1 VKVIPAC
8 FIALFLTAC
17 ASDAAQTA
25 AQTEAQTAAS
35 TNVRTIEILAD
46 KDSQYKIEGK
56 ASPTITLHAGEAV
69 KLVITAKKAKNMNRD
84 GSVHGFALLRS
95 KDGAKVANWNLLL
108 HPGVQEFQL
117 QAPSEPGEYHVV
129 CTVICSSG
137 HEDMSMTVIVTA

>member
-1 VKVIPAC
+1 MKVIALC
-8 FIALFLTAC
+8 FISLLLTAC
-17 ASDAAQTA
+17 SSNAAQTA
-25 AQTEAQTAAS
+25 AQTGAPS
-35 TNVRTIEILAD
+35 NVRTIEILAD
-46 KDSQYKIEGK
+46 KDSQYKIDGK

-84 GSVHGFALLRS
+84 GSVHGFALLRA
-95 KDGAKVANWNLLL
+95 KDGAKVADWNLLL

-137 HEDMSMTVIVTA
+137 HEDMSMTVIVTS